1 MQATPSS
8 ASESRDEY
16 DMTDEDLQHLT
27 EQRDKASGEERT
39 RLEREVRAASARRS
53 FQRQKKERQS
63 REAQKKLDDA
73 VAPRPWVITDVFL
86 RASGLADGSSFDGAL
101 YAATGWRAEGGQ
113 KIESEGWSVL
123 PDRQGG
129 GREWEEK

>member
-1 MQATPSS
+1 
-8 ASESRDEY
+8 
-16 DMTDEDLQHLT
+16 MTDEDLQHLT

-39 RLEREVRAASARRS
+39 RLEREVRAASARRA
-53 FQRQKKERQS
+53 FQRQKKERQR

-101 YAATGWRAEGGQ
+101 YSATGRRAEVGQ
-113 KIESEGWSVL
+113 KTEFEGWSVL
-123 PDRQGG
+123 PDGLGG
-129 GREWEEK
+129 EGGEVSTGTKRGGDT